1 MRETA
6 SLYSH
11 ARSALPRFRCC
22 VVLRIVPKRL
32 GNRRNAPAANT
43 TSNAQLRMMAARPFS
58 AQSFHSGVSGLE
70 SLYTQA
76 SEFDVTLRKDL
87 RVCWPLAWRVQS
99 HPDA

>member
-1 MRETA
+1 
-6 SLYSH
+6 
-11 ARSALPRFRCC
+11 
-22 VVLRIVPKRL
+22 
-32 GNRRNAPAANT
+32 
-43 TSNAQLRMMAARPFS
+43 MMAARPFS